1 MSNIATIILAAGASS
16 RLGQPKQLLEFKGK
30 TLIRHAAET
39 ALATK
44 CKPVIVVTGAL
55 HEELLSELKGLDI
68 IAVHNDD
75 WQKGMSTSIITG
87 IGKAQEYNTEAVLI
101 MLCDQPLITSGHLNA
116 LCSTFS
122 GLEDGP
128 IVATGYHEIS
138 GVPAV
143 FPRKHFESLTQLQGE
158 QGARELMKVH
168 LTSLITVPFIQA
180 SIDVDTTEDYEKLKL
195 GTNQQS

>member
-1 MSNIATIILAAGASS
+1 MSNIAILILAAGASS
-16 RLGQPKQLLEFKGK
+16 RLGQPKQLLAFKGK

-39 ALATK
+39 ALSTK

-55 HEELLSELKGLDI
+55 HDELLSQIKDLEVV
-68 IAVHNDD
+68 AVHNDN
-75 WQKGMSTSIITG
+75 WQQGMSTSIAIG
-87 IGKAQEYNTEAVLI
+87 IEKAQEYNAEAVLI

-128 IVATGYHEIS
+128 IVATGYNEIS

-143 FPRKHFESLTQLQGE
+143 FPKKHFQSLIKLKGE

-168 LTSLITVPFIQA
+168 LNSLITVPFIQA
-180 SIDVDTTEDYEKLKL
+180 SIDVDTSEDYEKLKMRS
-195 GTNQQS
+195 NPQC

>member
-30 TLIRHAAET
+30 TLIRHAADT

-55 HEELLSELKGLDI
+55 HEELLIELKDMDLVVI
-68 IAVHNDD
+68 HNDD
-75 WQKGMSTSIITG
+75 WQKGMSTSIVAG
-87 IGKAQEYNTEAVLI
+87 IEKAGEYDPKAVLI

-116 LCSTFS
+116 LCTTFS
-122 GLEDGP
+122 SLEDGP

-143 FPRKHFESLTQLQGE
+143 FPKKHFESLTKLKGE
-158 QGARELMKVH
+158 QGARDLMKVH
-168 LTSLITVPFIQA
+168 LNSLITVPFIQA
-180 SIDVDTTEDYEKLKL
+180 AIDVDTTEDYEKLKT
-195 GTNQQS
+195 GSNQKS